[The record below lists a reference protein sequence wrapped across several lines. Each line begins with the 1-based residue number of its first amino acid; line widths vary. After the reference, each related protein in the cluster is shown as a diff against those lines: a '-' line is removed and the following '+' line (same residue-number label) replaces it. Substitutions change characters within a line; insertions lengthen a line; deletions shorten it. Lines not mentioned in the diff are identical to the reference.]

1 MKNNLISFVVICLS
15 TLCTAQEIK
24 RNNNWVTGFAPVV
37 KIDFTSGASINTFSN
52 LYYTKCNSNISDTNG
67 DFQFYCT
74 GYYMMDKLG
83 DIMQNGENINCPYG
97 HILADYYGGSSLFDQ
112 TSIIVPKKG
121 NTYYVFSTGMSDS
134 VATNYF
140 NHVFTEFDV
149 LNYSI
154 VDMDS
159 NVGKGKVTVKNKVLL
174 DKQHYVN
181 CALTAV
187 KHGNGKDWWLV
198 KSDCWN
204 HQLQVFLIKEDT
216 IIGPTFYD
224 ITDTGDYCVF
234 DSQLYF
240 SGDGTKFASSI
251 FGNWIDSSGIFTYNL
266 NRVDLY
272 DFDRCNGTFDYRNQY
287 VVPFDSTTYIEDD
300 YKMGICFSP
309 NGKLIYMSTRYSIY
323 QIDVE
328 DTNINNGI
336 FISGPD
342 TTLAEFPR
350 YSLMACAPNGK
361 LYIGNR
367 NGTRKFMSYI
377 DKPNV
382 RGLGC
387 DFMPQGL
394 WQPYTNLMSPP
405 NMPNYGLGKAPLG
418 GNCWPEDT
426 SNIIKEDDVIIYP
439 NPTNHFL
446 HIEYVEPIKKR
457 SIKIFD
463 AIGQLVLRT
472 NETVIDIT
480 RFSNGIYFVKVG
492 DVVKKVVKN

>member
-1 MKNNLISFVVICLS
+1 M
-15 TLCTAQEIK
+15 AQEAK
-24 RNNNWVTGFAPVV
+24 RNNNWAVGFEPVV
-37 KIDFTSGASINTFSN
+37 KFKFKPILTIDTVQNYN
-52 LYYTKCNSNISDTNG
+52 LPVTPGCAISSSSACISDSSGLLALFGNG
-67 DFQFYCT
+67 FILYDS
-74 GYYMMDKLG
+74 LG
-83 DIMQNGENINCPYG
+83 FGIENGVYVNCPKG
-97 HILADYYGGSSLFDQ
+97 NILANYYGGRSLFDQ
-112 TSIIVPKKG
+112 SSLILPRKG

-134 VATNYF
+134 VATNYL

-159 NVGKGKVTVKNKVLL
+159 NAGKGKVTVKNKILL
-174 DKQHYVN
+174 DNQHYVN

-198 KSDCWN
+198 KTDCWN
-204 HQLQVFLIKEDT
+204 HQLQLFLVKEDT
-216 IIGPTFYD
+216 IVGPTFYN
-224 ITDTGDYCVF
+224 IIDTGDYCVF
-234 DSQLYF
+234 SSQIYF
-240 SGDGTKFASSI
+240 SDDGTKFASSI
-251 FGNWIDSSGIFTYNL
+251 YGNWIDSSGIYTYNL

-272 DFDRCNGTFDYRNQY
+272 DFDRCNGTFNYRNQY

-323 QIDVE
+323 QIDIE

-342 TTLAEFPR
+342 TTLSYFPR
-350 YSLMACAPNGK
+350 YSLMASASNGK

-377 DKPNV
+377 DKPNI
-382 RGLGC
+382 RGIGC

-405 NMPNYGLGKAPLG
+405 NMPNYGLGKAPISST
-418 GNCWPEDT
+418 CWPQDT
-426 SNIIKEDDVIIYP
+426 NDVVKEDDIKIYP

-446 HIEYVEPIKKR
+446 HIDYVEPFKIR
-457 SIKIFD
+457 SIQIFD

-472 NETVIDIT
+472 NETIIDVS
-480 RFSNGIYFVKVG
+480 RLSNGIYFVRVG
-492 DVVKKVVKN
+492 NVMKKVLKD